1 MKERK
6 LVRQFTLDTEIYD
19 VELPQKVLSVLQA
32 EPLRTDPC
40 FYYDMH
46 IVFDKAVYQTREFFQ
61 YPLEMIPPSPP
72 NRRGRITQQ
81 EQLYDRLSDILNQ
94 QLSSLGL

>member
-40 FYYDMH
+40 FYYDMSINDSVPVH
-46 IVFDKAVYQTREFFQ
+46 NDWAAAYYIIVFCELIPRTDTEDIRN
-61 YPLEMIPPSPP
+61 PL
-72 NRRGRITQQ
+72 
-81 EQLYDRLSDILNQ
+81 
-94 QLSSLGL
+94 LSSLHKAQSAGPHC